1 MLLSPET
8 IDPVPEPEGLA
19 RRINLPLLIFY
30 GLGTILGAGIYVLVG
45 KVAGSAGM
53 LAPLAFIVAGVIA
66 WLTAMSYSKLAVLFP
81 QSAGEAIYIEHGFQQ
96 QWLSMAVGL
105 LIILTGIVSAATLT
119 RGFIGYFVLLVPV
132 NETFAMVAALVLLT
146 ALAAW
151 GIAESLTM
159 AALVTLIEIA
169 GLVIVLVF
177 CGDSLQ
183 QLPVKAPDLLI
194 PSSAAQVAGIFS
206 GAFLAFY
213 AFIGFEDM
221 VNVVE
226 EVKQP
231 ETTMPKAIFWVV
243 VISTGLYVL
252 IALVATLSLPL
263 NELAQSKA
271 PLAELLSSK
280 NAVAAK
286 VVAVISVLAIVNGVL
301 IQIIMAS
308 RVCYGL
314 SKRFGGPHYL
324 HRVSSITKTP
334 VIATLLIAAL
344 ILVAALSFPLTALA
358 KFTSFIILIIF
369 SLINFALWKMH
380 RNHYQAIDPVAVQQ
394 ISRLRSYPLLAGS
407 LCLALL
413 LFQVS
418 Y

>member
-1 MLLSPET
+1 M
-8 IDPVPEPEGLA
+8 
-19 RRINLPLLIFY
+19 PLLIFY

-45 KVAGSAGM
+45 KVAGSAGL

-81 QSAGEAIYIEHGFQQ
+81 QSAGEAIYIENGFHQ
-96 QWLSMAVGL
+96 QWLTLAVGL

-119 RGFIGYFVLLVPV
+119 RGFVGYFVLLVPI
-132 NETFAMVAALVLLT
+132 NETLAMVAALILLT
-146 ALAAW
+146 ALAVW
-151 GIAESLTM
+151 GIAESLAM
-159 AALVTLIEIA
+159 AALVTMIEIA
-169 GLVIVLVF
+169 GLLLVLFF

-183 QLPVKAPDLLI
+183 QLPEQASKLFI
-194 PSSAAQVAGIFS
+194 PGSATELAGVFA

-231 ETTMPKAIFWVV
+231 EVTMPKAIFWVV
-243 VISTGLYVL
+243 VLSTSLYVL

-263 NELAQSKA
+263 DKLAQSEA

-280 NAVAAK
+280 SAMAAK
-286 VVAVISVLAIVNGVL
+286 VVAVISVLAIINGVL

-308 RVCYGL
+308 RVCYGM
-314 SKRFGGPHYL
+314 SKRYGGPAYL
-324 HRVSSITKTP
+324 HSVSPFTHTP
-334 VIATLLIAAL
+334 IVATLLMAAL
-344 ILVAALSFPLTALA
+344 ILVAALLFPLTALA

-369 SLINFALWKMH
+369 SLINLALWKMH
-380 RNHYQAIDPVAVQQ
+380 KNNYPNAHSQTVQQ
-394 ISRLRSYPLLAGS
+394 ISQLPGYPLLAAL
-407 LCLALL
+407 LCLGLL
-413 LFQVS
+413 VFQMS
-418 Y
+418 SFLNP

>member
-1 MLLSPET
+1 
-8 IDPVPEPEGLA
+8 
-19 RRINLPLLIFY
+19 
-30 GLGTILGAGIYVLVG
+30 
-45 KVAGSAGM
+45 M
-53 LAPLAFIVAGVIA
+53 LAPVSFIVAGLIA

-81 QSAGEAIYIEHGFQQ
+81 QSAGEAIYIEQGFQR
-96 QWLSMAVGL
+96 QWLSITVGL

-119 RGFIGYFVLLVPV
+119 RGFIGYFVLLVPI
-132 NETFAMVAALVLLT
+132 NETFAMVAVLVLLT
-146 ALAAW
+146 GLAIW

-159 AALVTLIEIA
+159 AALITLIEIA
-169 GLVIVLVF
+169 GLLIVLLF

-183 QLPVKAPDLLI
+183 QLPEQASKLFIPTSKAEL
-194 PSSAAQVAGIFS
+194 VGIFS

-231 ETTMPKAIFWVV
+231 EVTMPKAIFWVV
-243 VISTGLYVL
+243 VISTSLYVV
-252 IALVATLSLPL
+252 IALVATLSLPAA
-263 NELAQSKA
+263 ELAQSKA

-280 NAVAAK
+280 SAAAAK

-314 SKRFGGPHYL
+314 SKRYKGPAYL
-324 HRVSSITKTP
+324 YRVSAITKTP
-334 VIATLLIAAL
+334 VIATLLIALL
-344 ILVAALSFPLTALA
+344 ILVASLAFPLTALA

-369 SLINFALWKMH
+369 CLINLALWLMH
-380 RNHYQAIDPVAVQQ
+380 RNHYRSLNPEVVKQVEK
-394 ISRLRSYPLLAGS
+394 LRSYPLLAAG
-407 LCLALL
+407 LCFGLLA
-413 LFQVS
+413 FQIGTFL
-418 Y
+418 